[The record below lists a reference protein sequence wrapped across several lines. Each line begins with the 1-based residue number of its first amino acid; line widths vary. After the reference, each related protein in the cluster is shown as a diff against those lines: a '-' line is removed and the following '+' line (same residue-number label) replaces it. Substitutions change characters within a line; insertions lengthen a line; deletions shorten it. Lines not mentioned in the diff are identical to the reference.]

1 MFDRN
6 KRQNFYVSKPQ
17 FGQRAPVSL
26 HVNVISTLNT
36 SPIFRKKATKMEKNQ
51 NCENQIELK
60 PEKDPEEE
68 SSDDDDES
76 LADTISDG
84 SETDVSE
91 SRPSCPICLRN
102 FSCQQ
107 IGYPED
113 CSSTQHV
120 FCALC
125 IEEWAKNV
133 TTCPIDRK
141 EFTKICIL
149 DNWIEKKVIRS
160 VPVTRKE
167 YNEAEL
173 EAVDD
178 LTYCEVC
185 HLANNEHSMLLC
197 DGT

>member
-1 MFDRN
+1 
-6 KRQNFYVSKPQ
+6 
-17 FGQRAPVSL
+17 
-26 HVNVISTLNT
+26 
-36 SPIFRKKATKMEKNQ
+36 MEKND
-51 NCENQIELK
+51 ENQIDCKNKTEMNT
-60 PEKDPEEE
+60 EDDPQEE
-68 SSDDDDES
+68 SSDEDDES
-76 LADTISDG
+76 LAETSEA

-107 IGYPED
+107 IGFPED
-113 CSSTQHV
+113 CSSVQHI
-120 FCALC
+120 FCATC

-149 DNWIEKKVIRS
+149 DNWLDKKVLRS
-160 VPVTRKE
+160 VQVTRKE

-185 HLANNEHSMLLC
+185 HQANNEHSMLLC
-197 DGT
+197 DGKTFLLLSAGNI